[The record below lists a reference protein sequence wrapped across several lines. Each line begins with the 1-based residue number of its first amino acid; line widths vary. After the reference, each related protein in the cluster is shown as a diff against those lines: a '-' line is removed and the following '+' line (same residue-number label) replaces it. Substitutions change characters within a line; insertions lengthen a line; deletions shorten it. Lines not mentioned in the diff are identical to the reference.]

1 MKKKHQTQPRQH
13 GLLRHRKNKQQP
25 PYTKTDARGFIVAA
39 SDRVLSSRLVPAFCI
54 PRPPTD
60 THLTVS
66 PPSWPLMRPVPH
78 ASPLEVTAAKKTK
91 TKGFPQKTVEKKQ
104 VIKPL
109 LF

>member
-1 MKKKHQTQPRQH
+1 M
-13 GLLRHRKNKQQP
+13 
-25 PYTKTDARGFIVAA
+25 
-39 SDRVLSSRLVPAFCI
+39 RL
-54 PRPPTD
+54 
-60 THLTVS
+60 
-66 PPSWPLMRPVPH
+66 VPH